1 VAFSLTE
8 LSDSLLSWI
17 IIYGPAML
25 FLVLLL
31 GALGI
36 PVPATFLLLASGAF
50 VRQGVL
56 DLSGAF
62 TLGLVGAVL
71 GDTLSYGMGRF
82 ARRPIVRRFGRSP
95 TWQKAEL
102 NLRRRGGVAIYLT
115 RWLLTPIAI
124 PTNLVAGSTGYPL
137 PRFLAYDLAGELTWL
152 FLFGG
157 VGYLFSS
164 QWEAMSQLIS
174 DFSGVLV
181 GIVLLGLG
189 LYLVFR
195 RWNHANNMEKYLL
208 PEEAEI
214 N

>member
-8 LSDSLLSWI
+8 LSESLLSWI
-17 IIYGPAML
+17 IIYGPSML
-25 FLVLLL
+25 FLALLL

-56 DLSGAF
+56 NPSGAF
-62 TLGLVGAVL
+62 IFGLLGAVL
-71 GDTLSYGMGRF
+71 GDIVSYGMGRF
-82 ARRPIVRRFGRSP
+82 ARGPIVRRFGNSP

-102 NLRRRGGVAIYLT
+102 NFRRRGGLAVYLT

-124 PTNLVAGSTGYPL
+124 PTNLVAGSGGYPL
-137 PRFLAYDLAGELTWL
+137 PRFLAYDLAGETTWL
-152 FLFGG
+152 LLFGS

-164 QWEAMSQLIS
+164 QWEAMSQFIS

-195 RWNHANNMEKYLL
+195 RWNHANNVAKFLL
-208 PEEAEI
+208 
-214 N
+214 